1 MTKNGNLT
9 ITDIAKAC
17 GVGLGTVSRTIN
29 GKPGVKEEVRK
40 KILSYV
46 HEIGWRSNS
55 IAGKLNSARKGK
67 LVIFLSS
74 LFGLIDRMNDND
86 VMGLLADACA
96 NEGYETLLLTG
107 NRSECLEQCMQLHPH
122 ALVQFGSFGS
132 VDRTGEIEGK
142 LLEAGIRL
150 ITIGESE
157 ECRGAMLHPDHTDAG
172 RRQAQLLRRNGHRK
186 IGVVCCIG
194 EQKTIHSIDDMPT
207 IRLRRYLQGIQSVHP
222 ELKLERDVV
231 SDNYGDP
238 APLLAALRRREHTAW
253 ICDEQRSC
261 KELIYCAHQ
270 LNLRIPEDISLVT
283 LAPASPCFLF
293 PMDVT
298 RFCPDNKARTAK
310 AMELINAPENL
321 CHQLEIVFEKRYHKG
336 VTVKK
341 MSPSLSGETTQR
353 RKKTEFTPARTGAD
367 LSARPAITAQT
378 RSTEAI

>member
-9 ITDIAKAC
+9 IKDIAKAC
-17 GVGLGTVSRTIN
+17 SVGIGTVSRAIN

-40 KILSYV
+40 KILNHIY
-46 HEIGWRSNS
+46 EMGWRSNN

-86 VMGLLADACA
+86 VMGLLAEACT

-107 NRSECLEQCMQLHPH
+107 NRNECLEQCMQLRPH
-122 ALVQFGSFGS
+122 ALVQFGS

-142 LLEAGIRL
+142 LFEAGIRL
-150 ITIGESE
+150 ITIGERE
-157 ECRGAMLHPDHTDAG
+157 ECHGAMLHPDHTDAG

-194 EQKTIHSIDDMPT
+194 EQKTIHSIDDMPSL
-207 IRLRRYLQGIQSVHP
+207 RLRRYIQGIQSVHP
-222 ELKLERDVV
+222 KLSLEKDVV

-238 APLLAALRRREHTAW
+238 APLLAALRRGEHTAW

-261 KELIYCAHQ
+261 QELIYCAYQ

-283 LAPASPCFLF
+283 LAPAAPCFLF

-298 RFCPDNKARTAK
+298 RFCPDNKARVAK

-321 CHQLEIVFEKRYHKG
+321 CCQQEIIFRKRYHKG
-336 VTVKK
+336 LTIKRLTQVT
-341 MSPSLSGETTQR
+341 
-353 RKKTEFTPARTGAD
+353 TGNT
-367 LSARPAITAQT
+367 SQ
-378 RSTEAI
+378 

>member
-1 MTKNGNLT
+1 MTRNGNLT

-17 GVGLGTVSRTIN
+17 GVGLGTVSRAIN

-40 KILSYV
+40 KILNYV
-46 HEIGWRSNS
+46 HEMGWRSNN

-67 LVIFLSS
+67 LVVFLTS

-107 NRSECLEQCMQLHPH
+107 NRSECLEQSMQLRPH
-122 ALVQFGSFGS
+122 ALVQFGS
-132 VDRTGEIEGK
+132 VDRTGEIERK
-142 LLEAGIRL
+142 LLEAGIRM
-150 ITIGESE
+150 ITIGESAG
-157 ECRGAMLHPDHTDAG
+157 CVGAMLHPDHTDAG

-194 EQKTIHSIDDMPT
+194 EQKTIHSVDDMPT
-207 IRLRRYLQGIQSVHP
+207 LRLRRYIQGIQSVHP
-222 ELKLERDVV
+222 ELKLEKDVV

-261 KELIYCAHQ
+261 QQLIYCAYQ
-270 LNLRIPEDISLVT
+270 LNLRIPEEISIVT
-283 LAPASPCFLF
+283 LAPAGPCFLF

-310 AMELINAPENL
+310 AMELINAPENR
-321 CHQLEIVFEKRYHKG
+321 CRQLEIVFEKRYHKG

-341 MSPSLSGETTQR
+341 ISPAGQGEATPR
-353 RKKTEFTPARTGAD
+353 RTKPGFAPARTGAD